1 MKGHKRHKTDKS
13 IFIFVETKKEAA
25 DKQIS
30 VDTQVLQRT
39 LKKKKK
45 DTVMINSREIRKMLP
60 QGIIKQQ
67 VPKELTTVGREKKPV
82 EKFTN

>member
-13 IFIFVETKKEAA
+13 IFILVETKKEAA

-45 DTVMINSREIRKMLP
+45 ERHCHD
-60 QGIIKQQ
+60 QQ
-67 VPKELTTVGREKKPV
+67 
-82 EKFTN
+82 

>member
-13 IFIFVETKKEAA
+13 IFILVETKKEAA

-30 VDTQVLQRT
+30 VDSQVLQRT
-39 LKKKKK
+39 LKKKKKK

-60 QGIIKQQ
+60 QGIIK
-67 VPKELTTVGREKKPV
+67 
-82 EKFTN
+82 

>member
-30 VDTQVLQRT
+30 VDTQVLQQT
-39 LKKKKK
+39 LKKKKKK

-60 QGIIKQQ
+60 QGIIK
-67 VPKELTTVGREKKPV
+67 
-82 EKFTN
+82 

>member
-30 VDTQVLQRT
+30 VDTQVLQE
-39 LKKKKK
+39 LLKKKK
-45 DTVMINSREIRKMLP
+45 DTVMINNREIRKMVP

-67 VPKELTTVGREKKPV
+67 APKELTTVGREKKPV

>member
-1 MKGHKRHKTDKS
+1 MKGHKGHKTDKS

-39 LKKKKK
+39 LKKKKERHCH
-45 DTVMINSREIRKMLP
+45 D
-60 QGIIKQQ
+60 QQ
-67 VPKELTTVGREKKPV
+67 
-82 EKFTN
+82 

>member
-30 VDTQVLQRT
+30 VDTQVLQE
-39 LKKKKK
+39 LLKKKK
-45 DTVMINSREIRKMLP
+45 DTVMINNREIRKMVP
-60 QGIIKQQ
+60 QGIIK
-67 VPKELTTVGREKKPV
+67 
-82 EKFTN
+82 

>member
-13 IFIFVETKKEAA
+13 IFISVETKKEAA

-60 QGIIKQQ
+60 QRIVK
-67 VPKELTTVGREKKPV
+67 
-82 EKFTN
+82 

>member
-13 IFIFVETKKEAA
+13 IFILVETKKEAA

-60 QGIIKQQ
+60 QGIIK
-67 VPKELTTVGREKKPV
+67 
-82 EKFTN
+82 

>member
-39 LKKKKK
+39 LKKKRK

-60 QGIIKQQ
+60 QGIIK
-67 VPKELTTVGREKKPV
+67 
-82 EKFTN
+82 